1 MAALIGCDDDGHRER
16 LSDGEERICAGGRTD
31 ADRREGGRRARD
43 GGGVGR
49 RRRPVSKSDTSAHL
63 FRPPRFSQPTPARPR
78 TAQTNFFPGRMDD
91 SYKMNRRGRNG
102 TRKVSHN
109 WPFLLEQAAHV
120 GALQA
125 GALLLLL
132 LLLLS
137 FSVRR
142 ANQSISFESSSSVL
156 FPPPPS
162 PPFPPPPSGEK
173 ERLGPSDRRRSC
185 ISRRW
190 QQHSLPI
197 CCEIVQHFKWDVYD
211 TSAKCLPVKMAWA
224 MHMIHTRICPFIED
238 TTQGRR

>member
-1 MAALIGCDDDGHRER
+1 MAALIGCDDDGHLER

-31 ADRREGGRRARD
+31 DGRRREGGRGHETATTTGFEIGHERAFISSPAFQPTYARAR
-43 GGGVGR
+43 
-49 RRRPVSKSDTSAHL
+49 PL
-63 FRPPRFSQPTPARPR
+63 PR
-78 TAQTNFFPGRMDD
+78 TTQTNFFPGRTDD
-91 SYKMNRRGRNG
+91 GYKMNRRGRNG

-132 LLLLS
+132 LLFLLLLLS

-156 FPPPPS
+156 FPPPPPS
-162 PPFPPPPSGEK
+162 PPFPSPPSGEK
-173 ERLGPSDRRRSC
+173 ERLGPSDRRQSC

-197 CCEIVQHFKWDVYD
+197 CCEIVQHFKWDL
-211 TSAKCLPVKMAWA
+211 SKISKCQNGLGNAHDP
-224 MHMIHTRICPFIED
+224 HQDLSIH
-238 TTQGRR
+238 

>member
-1 MAALIGCDDDGHRER
+1 MRGWTDGR
-16 LSDGEERICAGGRTD
+16 GR
-31 ADRREGGRRARD
+31 RQEGGRAP
-43 GGGVGR
+43 GTR
-49 RRRPVSKSDTSAHL
+49 RRRRWTATTTGFEIGHERAFISSPA
-63 FRPPRFSQPTPARPR
+63 FQPTYARPR
-78 TAQTNFFPGRMDD
+78 PEQPKPISSPVRTRDD
-91 SYKMNRRGRNG
+91 SYKMNRRGRNR

-109 WPFLLEQAAHV
+109 WPFLLEQGAHV

-125 GALLLLL
+125 PSTSSFSGFL

-156 FPPPPS
+156 FPPPPPS

-197 CCEIVQHFKWDVYD
+197 WCEIVQHFKWDVYD
-211 TSAKCLPVKMAWA
+211 TSAKYLNVKMALA

-238 TTQGRR
+238 STQGRR